1 MINNIARMAVLNNI
15 NGSLFRYVYNKM
27 SRKSLSIKES
37 KISPRETD
45 FRLKVSMN
53 LTFREAVSV
62 NLIFI

>member
-1 MINNIARMAVLNNI
+1 MFLLNNV
-15 NGSLFRYVYNKM
+15 NDSLSRNVYNKM
-27 SRKSLSIKES
+27 SRKSLSVKES
-37 KISPRETD
+37 KISLRETD

>member
-1 MINNIARMAVLNNI
+1 MNNVND
-15 NGSLFRYVYNKM
+15 SLSRNVYNKM
-27 SRKSLSIKES
+27 SRKRLSVKES
-37 KISPRETD
+37 KISLRETD

>member
-1 MINNIARMAVLNNI
+1 MFLLNNV
-15 NGSLFRYVYNKM
+15 NDSLSRNVYNKM
-27 SRKSLSIKES
+27 SRKRLSVKES
-37 KISPRETD
+37 KISLRETD